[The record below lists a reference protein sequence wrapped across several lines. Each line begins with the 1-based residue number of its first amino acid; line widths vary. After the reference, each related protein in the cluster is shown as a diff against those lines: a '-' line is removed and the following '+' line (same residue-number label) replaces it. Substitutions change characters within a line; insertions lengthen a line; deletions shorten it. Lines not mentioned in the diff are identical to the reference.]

1 MTTQTIQLKSQTL
14 TLPRDWQGE
23 EIFVRRSDDTIVI
36 KKVEK
41 PGSLLFGRN
50 TGKKLRALGRKITK
64 RDIEEAIKLA
74 RER

>member
-1 MTTQTIQLKSQTL
+1 MTTQTIQLKSHTL

-23 EIFVRRSDDTIVI
+23 KIFIRRSDDTIVI

-41 PGSLLFGRN
+41 PGSLLFERN

-64 RDIEEAIKLA
+64 RDIEEAIKWA
-74 RER
+74 IER